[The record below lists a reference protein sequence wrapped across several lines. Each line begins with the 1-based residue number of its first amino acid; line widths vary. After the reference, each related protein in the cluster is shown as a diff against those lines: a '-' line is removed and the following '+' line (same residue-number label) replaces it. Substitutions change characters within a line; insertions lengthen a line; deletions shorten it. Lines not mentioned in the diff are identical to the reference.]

1 MNRRRF
7 CRNIA
12 AVALPLSAP
21 QLFARD
27 ENSVS
32 VRYPSEPIADVHMH
46 LLGSNPANGCFLSKR
61 FQKSFALKFSRL
73 FVNFGSGATPEEQDR
88 AYVNRLMNMI
98 AELPDS
104 WRGVLLAMDGIYD
117 SSGHLDLV
125 ETLFLIP
132 NDYILSVASKNEKL
146 VPGASINPYRKD
158 ALYELERVAS
168 LGAVVVKW
176 IPNTMGIDP
185 SEKRIVPF
193 YRRLNEL
200 EMTLLT
206 HTGTEYAV
214 GGVVDQKLGNPRLL
228 QLPLEEGVTV
238 IAAHCAS
245 GGGDSNGPYFRQFLQ
260 MLDENP
266 NLYGDISGLSLM
278 HKSSSL
284 RHLIRNPHYFDRL
297 CYGSDFPLYY
307 TPATSPFYFLGL
319 ISVSKAMKLQRIE
332 NDLLRDVSTLMEL
345 NAPQPFF
352 GRGFE
357 VVKKLKTAGS

>member
-7 CRNIA
+7 FRDLA
-12 AVALPLSAP
+12 AAALPLSAP

-27 ENSVS
+27 EDPAS
-32 VRYPSEPIADVHMH
+32 VRFPSEPIADVHVH

-73 FVNFGSGATPEEQDR
+73 FVDLGSGVTPEEQDR

-104 WRGVLLAMDGIYD
+104 WRGILLAMDGIYD
-117 SSGHLDLV
+117 SSGQLDLG

-132 NDYILSVASKNEKL
+132 NDYILSVASETEKL
-146 VPGASINPYRKD
+146 VPGASVNPYRKD

-168 LGAVVVKW
+168 LGAAVVKW

-185 SEKRIVPF
+185 SDKRIIPF

-200 EMTLLT
+200 GMTLLT
-206 HTGTEYAV
+206 HAGTEYAV
-214 GGVVDQKLGNPRLL
+214 GGAVDQKLGNPRLL

-245 GGGDSNGPYFRQFLQ
+245 GGGNSNGPYFRQFLQ
-260 MLDENP
+260 MLDDFP
-266 NLYGDISGLSLM
+266 NLYGDISGLSLL

-284 RHLIRNPHYFDRL
+284 RHLIRNPHHFDKL

-319 ISVSKAMKLQRIE
+319 ISVSKALELQRIE
-332 NDLLRDVSTLMEL
+332 NDLLRDISTLMEL

-352 GRGFE
+352 RRGFE
-357 VVKKLKTAGS
+357 VVEKLRTAGS

>member
-7 CRNIA
+7 FRNLA
-12 AVALPLSAP
+12 AVTLPLAVP
-21 QLFARD
+21 RLFSRD
-27 ENSVS
+27 EDPAGVHL
-32 VRYPSEPIADVHMH
+32 PSGPIADVHVH
-46 LLGSNPANGCFLSKR
+46 LLGSNPDNGCFLSKR
-61 FQKSFALKFSRL
+61 FQRSFALKFSRL
-73 FVNFGSGATPEEQDR
+73 FVDFGSGETPEEQDR
-88 AYVNRLMNMI
+88 AYVNRLMDLI
-98 AELPDS
+98 AKLPDS

-117 SSGHLDLV
+117 SSGQLDFG

-132 NDYILSVASKNEKL
+132 NDYVLSVASETEKL
-146 VPGASINPYRKD
+146 VPGASINPYRKE

-168 LGAVVVKW
+168 LGAAVVKW

-185 SEKRIVPF
+185 SDKRIVPF

-200 EMTLLT
+200 EMALLT

-214 GGVVDQKLGNPRLL
+214 GGAVDQKLGNPLLL

-245 GGGDSNGPYFRQFLQ
+245 GGGDSNGPYFRQFLN
-260 MLDENP
+260 MIDDFP
-266 NLYGDISGLSLM
+266 NLYGDISGLSLL

-284 RHLIRNPHYFDRL
+284 RHLIRNPHYFDKL

-307 TPATSPFYFLGL
+307 TPATSPLYFLGL
-319 ISVSKAMKLQRIE
+319 ISMSKALELQKID

-352 GRGFE
+352 RRGFE
-357 VVKKLKTAGS
+357 VVKKLSTAGS